1 MAILDLKSLSTIVQR
16 FAASAQASSR
26 TVLDFS
32 VGSILRA
39 IAQGMGSVCLWLQA
53 EIYKVLLTT
62 RLSTS
67 TGSDVDSF
75 VNDFTV
81 TRLGAASASGFV
93 TFSRF
98 TPQGQIVIPIGAQV
112 QTSDGSQGFTVILDA
127 SNPAYSSGDNGYIL
141 PDGVSSIAV
150 LVKADVPS
158 SLSNVQA
165 ATVNVLRTTIIGIDT
180 VTNAGAF
187 TGGGDA
193 ERDDQVQQRFRLFI
207 NSLSKATGGAVGYA
221 LRSLQLGLQYTLTD
235 NEEYDGTP
243 RDGFFYVVIDDG
255 TGNPSDATRDKAYA
269 AVDAVRALGIDF
281 AVFKPNVLRAQLAI
295 VVKVAQG
302 YDANVV
308 IGQVYQAVSVYVNTL
323 PLGETLYY
331 SKAVQV
337 AVDASPGVVAVL
349 AMTINTNRADV
360 NASQRDVIKTDVLTV
375 VAGE

>member
-1 MAILDLKSLSTIVQR
+1 MATLDLKSLNAIVQR
-16 FAASAQASSR
+16 FAASAQASSKI
-26 TVLDFS
+26 VLDFS

-67 TGSDVDSF
+67 TGSDVDTF

-81 TRLGAASASGFV
+81 TRLGAASSSGFV

-98 TPQGQIVIPIGAQV
+98 TPQGAITIPVGAQV
-112 QTSDGSQGFTVILDA
+112 QTADGSQEFTVIADA
-127 SNPAYSSGDNGYIL
+127 SNPAWNGTDGFLL
-141 PDGVSSIAV
+141 PNGVSSIAV

-158 SLSNVQA
+158 EASNVSP
-165 ATVNVLRTTIIGIDT
+165 ATITVLRTTIVGIDT
-180 VTNAGAF
+180 VNNTGAF

-193 ERDDQVQQRFRLFI
+193 ERDDQLQQRFRLFI

-221 LRSLQLGLQYTLTD
+221 LRSLQLGLQYTFTD
-235 NEEYDGTP
+235 NENYDGTA

-255 TGNPSDATRDKAYA
+255 TGNPSDATRDKAYVA
-269 AVDAVRALGIDF
+269 IDLVRALGVDF
-281 AVFKPNVLRAQLAI
+281 AVFKPNVIQATLSAI
-295 VVKVAQG
+295 VKVGNG

-308 IGQVYQAVSVYVNTL
+308 IGQVYQALSVYVNTL

-337 AVDASPGVVAVL
+337 AQDASPGVIAVL
-349 AMTINTNRADV
+349 ALTINSNRADV
-360 NASQRDVIKTDVLTV
+360 YATKRDVVKASLLTV
-375 VAGE
+375 VTGQ